1 MVVARYHVSADP
13 DLADAASGTVILS
26 VPHAEAH
33 HNGRNMLFGPADGD
47 LFIGLG
53 DGSPPGTPTNNAQNP
68 SLLLGKMLRINVEAG
83 NPMTY
88 TVPPSNPFAGRPGY
102 RPEIW
107 ATGLRNPWRFA
118 FDGVTHNLYIGDV
131 GQSNYEEID
140 FQPAA
145 SLGGEVP
152 PRPTDGGR
160 LPAGAKASPG
170 LPAHGVCATLG
181 TFGRLAT
188 AECSRHNH
196 GRRPDLEGQDDTGGG
211 TNGPG
216 SGSQDAAAGWL

>member
-1 MVVARYHVSADP
+1 VVVARYHVSADP

-33 HNGRNMLFGPADGD
+33 HNGGNMLFGPADGD

-53 DGSPPGTPTNNAQNP
+53 DGSPPGSPTNNAQNP

-145 SLGGEVP
+145 SLGGDP
-152 PRPTDGGR
+152 AAPHRRWPLAGRRKSKPRIARARGLCYTRHVRASGC
-160 LPAGAKASPG
+160 AGAQ
-170 LPAHGVCATLG
+170 PAQS
-181 TFGRLAT
+181 RT
-188 AECSRHNH
+188 A
-196 GRRPDLEGQDDTGGG
+196 P
-211 TNGPG
+211 GPG
-216 SGSQDAAAGWL
+216 RAG

>member
-53 DGSPPGTPTNNAQNP
+53 DGSPPGSPTNNAQNP

-145 SLGGEVP
+145 SLGG
-152 PRPTDGGR
+152 D
-160 LPAGAKASPG
+160 PAAPHRRW
-170 LPAHGVCATLG
+170 P
-181 TFGRLAT
+181 LA
-188 AECSRHNH
+188 
-196 GRRPDLEGQDDTGGG
+196 GRRKSKPRIARAWGLCYTRHVRASGCCGAQPAQSRTAP
-211 TNGPG
+211 GPG
-216 SGSQDAAAGWL
+216 RAG